1 MSARPPVPPLVD
13 GPTIGLFHHFRDVET
28 PSIVYDLENLE
39 RSVRRLQGDLAL
51 IPGCRL
57 NVAAKATHCV
67 PLLRRL
73 SEWGLGADVA
83 SIGELRLA
91 RAAGF
96 TEITATGPSFSTPA
110 AMSELLRSTIAP
122 DIDSVDQLR
131 SWAADPAHAKE
142 IGLRLRIPVP
152 ERFDSPHSFG
162 VRSRFGVDILD
173 PELHMLLAEHG
184 FVVTRLHAHTGQ
196 LSPASFLF
204 HVSYLLR
211 IASALPDVQTIDF
224 GGGLFDFYA
233 DRASAR
239 WALGEAGARVSA
251 WCAEHGRPLG
261 TRFEPG
267 GALLGPHG
275 YLVTT
280 VQSVQRGRPS
290 PDHTIVQVDASAW
303 NLAPWHKPR
312 VLSADVARLD
322 APSGPGVIAGNTLYE
337 NDYFGMDTRGR
348 LSEYLVPECRPGDR
362 LVLTNAGAYTAANQ
376 REFNLL
382 GRVAEYLY
390 DGHEIVRV
398 PGTAD
403 RAGACT

>member
-1 MSARPPVPPLVD
+1 MSVSPPVSPLVD
-13 GPTIGLFHHFRDVET
+13 SPTIGLFHRFRDVET
-28 PSIVYDLENLE
+28 PALVYDVENLE
-39 RSVRRLQGDLAL
+39 RSVRRLQGDLEV

-67 PLLRRL
+67 PLLRQL

-91 RAAGF
+91 QGVGF
-96 TEITATGPSFSTPA
+96 TEITATGPSFTTPA
-110 AMSELLRSTIAP
+110 AMNELRRSTITP

-131 SWAADPAHAKE
+131 FWATEPAHSKQ
-142 IGLRLRIPVP
+142 IGLRLRVPVP

-162 VRSRFGVDILD
+162 ARSRFGVDILD
-173 PELHMLLAEHG
+173 PELHLLLAEHD
-184 FVVTRLHAHTGQ
+184 FAVTRLHVHTGQ
-196 LSPASFLF
+196 LSPSSFLF

-211 IASALPDVQTIDF
+211 AATALPEVRTIDF

-239 WALGEAGARVSA
+239 RALREAGARISA
-251 WCAEHGRPLG
+251 WCAEHGRALS

-290 PDHTIVQVDASAW
+290 PDLSIVQVDASAW
-303 NLAPWHKPR
+303 NLAPWHKPN
-312 VLSADVARLD
+312 VLLADVARLD
-322 APSGPGVIAGNTLYE
+322 APSGPGLIAGNTLYE
-337 NDYFGMDTRGR
+337 NDYFGMDPRGR

-390 DGHEIVRV
+390 DGRELVVV
-398 PGTAD
+398 PGSAD
-403 RAGACT
+403 RARGRA